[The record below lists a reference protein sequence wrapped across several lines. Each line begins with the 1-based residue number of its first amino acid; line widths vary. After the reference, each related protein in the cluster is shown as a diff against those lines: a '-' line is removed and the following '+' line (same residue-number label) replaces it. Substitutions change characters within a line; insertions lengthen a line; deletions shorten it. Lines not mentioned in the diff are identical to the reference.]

1 MSTLPQQIATSLRR
15 SRNVLIVCHV
25 APDGDSLG
33 SSIALKL
40 ALDKLGTPS
49 VVASQDG
56 VPDPF
61 AELPGADAILT
72 TPPPM
77 PFDAG
82 VAMECSTLDRA
93 GVFGPLLAASETLI
107 NIDHHLSNTV
117 YGHINYWDTT
127 AAAVGELL
135 DQVIRA
141 LGVPIDAAIAQALLT
156 AIVTDT
162 GSFRFSSVTAQ
173 TLRIAANL
181 LEAGAAIQP
190 IVERVYETKTLAGM
204 RLFGAALTAAQV
216 SPDGQVI
223 WTVVTPELLAI
234 TGARSQ
240 DTTGIVG
247 ALRQVHGVR
256 VAILFEVAADGVRV
270 SLRSRDGVRA
280 NVIAEALGGGGHV
293 AAAGFTIAGPVSEVI
308 TKTLALV
315 HAELANNP
323 PGALRPVPTV

>member
-1 MSTLPQQIATSLRR
+1 
-15 SRNVLIVCHV
+15 
-25 APDGDSLG
+25 
-33 SSIALKL
+33 LKL
-40 ALDKLGTPS
+40 ALDKLEIPS

-61 AELPGADAILT
+61 ADLPGAAAIIT
-72 TPPPM
+72 TPPQRS
-77 PFDAG
+77 FDTG
-82 VAMECSTLDRA
+82 VAIECSTPDRA
-93 GVFGPLLAASETLI
+93 GVFAPKLADSKTLI
-107 NIDHHLSNTV
+107 NIDHHLSNTE

-141 LGVPIDAAIAQALLT
+141 LGGPIDAAIAQALLT

-204 RLFGAALTAAQV
+204 RLLGGALAAAQV

-223 WTVVTPELLAI
+223 WTGVTPELLAM

-247 ALRQVHGVR
+247 TLRQVQGVR

-270 SLRSRDGVRA
+270 SIRSRDGVRA

-293 AAAGFTIAGPVSEVI
+293 AAAGFTMAGPVSEVI
-308 TKTLALV
+308 AKTLALV
-315 HAELANNP
+315 HAELANSP
-323 PGALRPVPTV
+323 PGAPRPMRTA